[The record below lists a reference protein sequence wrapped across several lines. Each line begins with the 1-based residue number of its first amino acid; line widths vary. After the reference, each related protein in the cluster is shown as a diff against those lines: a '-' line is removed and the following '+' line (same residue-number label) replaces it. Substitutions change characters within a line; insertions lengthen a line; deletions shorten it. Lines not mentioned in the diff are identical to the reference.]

1 MKKLLILN
9 RIKVVAVAAL
19 LCSAGSFGQT
29 DELLTRLTKGE
40 AISTMLENNFGIK
53 IANNAVR
60 VADNN
65 KNILNSNYLPT
76 LSGTAGATYD
86 NTSSETSFNGALD
99 NEGNPRPDITID
111 DAETRRYNASLNLDY
126 TLFDGLGRY
135 YNYKSL
141 KEQYNLSQLEARE
154 TIELT
159 TLQLISVYYEVARQ
173 MENVSVLEDALTISK
188 QRELRAGYQFDYG
201 QVSKLE
207 VLNARVDVN
216 TDSINLLVARQQ
228 LVNTKRDLN
237 LVLNRELETQFTVDT
252 TTTFI
257 SLMKMNEFREGAS
270 QNNVSLLQNEKNI
283 ELSDYDVKR
292 AKAVL
297 LPSVGLSGSY
307 GWNRS
312 ENPAGV
318 FFPGT
323 TGISNTLNVGLNL
336 RWNIFDGG
344 SSITNVK
351 NARIALENQNIL
363 KAQLTEQVY
372 RDLANAMGNYET
384 ALYIYRLQEQNVLT
398 NDDNFRRSQE
408 QFKIGQITSVEF
420 RQAQLNLLNALTVKN
435 AAKYSAKIAEAN
447 LLQLTGQLLNTD
459 F

>member
-1 MKKLLILN
+1 MGTGM
-9 RIKVVAVAAL
+9 A
-19 LCSAGSFGQT
+19 QT
-29 DELLTRLTKGE
+29 DAILEKLTKEE
-40 AISTMLENNFGIK
+40 AISVMLENNFGIM
-53 IANNAVR
+53 IANNVVR

-65 KNILNSNYLPT
+65 QSILNSDYLPT
-76 LSGTAGATYD
+76 ISGLAGATYD
-86 NTSSETSFNGALD
+86 NTSSNTSFNGALD
-99 NEGNPRPDITID
+99 NDGNPRSDIAID

-126 TLFDGLGRY
+126 ILFDGLGRY
-135 YNYKSL
+135 YNYKAL

-173 MENVSVLEDALTISK
+173 MENVSVLEDALEISK

-228 LVNTKRDLN
+228 FTNTKRDLN
-237 LVLNRELETQFTVDT
+237 LVLNRDLETQFEVDT
-252 TTTFI
+252 TATFV
-257 SLMKMNEFREGAS
+257 SLLKMNEFAEGAS
-270 QNNVSLLQNEKNI
+270 EQNVSLLQNEKNI
-283 ELSDYDVKR
+283 ELSGFDVKR

-323 TGISNTLNVGLNL
+323 TGTSNTLNVGLNL
-336 RWNIFDGG
+336 RWNLFDGG
-344 SSITNVK
+344 RSITTVK
-351 NARIALENQNIL
+351 NAKIALENQNLL
-363 KAQLTEQVY
+363 KAQLSEQVF
-372 RDLANAMGNYET
+372 RDLANARGNYET

-398 NDDNFRRSQE
+398 NDDNFRRSEE

-435 AAKYSAKIAEAN
+435 AAKYSAKIAEAQ
-447 LLQLTGQLLNTD
+447 LLQLTGQLLNTE

>member
-1 MKKLLILN
+1 MRTKPLLSGFRIFTILT
-9 RIKVVAVAAL
+9 VLSLGTGFA
-19 LCSAGSFGQT
+19 QE
-29 DELLTRLTKGE
+29 DEMLEKLTKDE
-40 AISTMLENNFGIK
+40 AITVMLENNFGIK
-53 IANNAVR
+53 IAGNAVQI
-60 VADNN
+60 ADNN
-65 KNILNSNYLPT
+65 RSILNSDYLPT
-76 LSGTAGATYD
+76 LSGNAGATYD
-86 NTSSETSFNGALD
+86 NTSSSTSFNGALD
-99 NEGNPRPDITID
+99 NQGNPRPDIEID

-159 TLQLISVYYEVARQ
+159 TLQLIAVYYEVARQ
-173 MENVSVLEDALTISK
+173 MENVSVLQDALEISR
-188 QRELRAGYQFDYG
+188 QRELRASYQFDYG

-237 LVLNRELETQFTVDT
+237 LVLNRDLETRFAVDT
-252 TTTFI
+252 TATFI
-257 SLMKMNEFREGAS
+257 SLLKMNEFRETVAE
-270 QNNVSLLQNEKNI
+270 NNVSLLQNEKNI
-283 ELSDYDVKR
+283 ELSEFDVKR

-323 TGISNTLNVGLNL
+323 TGTSNSLNVGLNL
-336 RWNIFDGG
+336 RWNLFDGG
-344 SSITNVK
+344 RTITTVK
-351 NARIALENQNIL
+351 NARIALETQNLL
-363 KAQLTEQVY
+363 KAQLSEQVY

-384 ALYIYRLQEQNVLT
+384 ALYIYKLQEQNVLT
-398 NDDNFRRSQE
+398 NEDNFRRSEE
-408 QFKIGQITSVEF
+408 QLKIGQITSVEF

-435 AAKYSAKIAEAN
+435 AAKYSAKIAEAE
-447 LLQLTGQLLNTD
+447 LLQLTGQLLNTE